1 MNQTTNGSSDTASSS
16 TAQPTVNSNTMPI
29 SEAHLD
35 AQVDRCEESYEVC
48 AEARSTTA
56 EMIKNYESGE
66 ITDFS
71 IIEQAVQRW
80 GAACQKHVDDTT
92 AFHAQ
97 FNQFTSGNNLKM
109 TPRTFKASQ
118 RMAEISGAHLAA
130 ELAVQKELL
139 DIVVWQQGD
148 TEYVQGLKKYNKETR
163 EAEKLI
169 VMMRV
174 ALGLVED
181 QGLVAGLDG

>member
-29 SEAHLD
+29 SEAHLE
-35 AQVDRCEESYEVC
+35 ALVDKCEQSFKACQEV
-48 AEARSTTA
+48 RSTTA
-56 EMIKNYESGE
+56 DLIKNYESGDIE
-66 ITDFS
+66 EFTTV
-71 IIEQAVQRW
+71 EQAVQRW
-80 GAACQKHVDDTT
+80 RAASQKHGVDFI
-92 AFHAQ
+92 AFQDQ

-118 RMAEISGAHLAA
+118 RMAEIYNAHVAS

-139 DIVVWQQGD
+139 DVVVWQQGD
-148 TEYVQGLKKYNKETR
+148 TEYVQSLKKDIQNSR
-163 EAEKLI
+163 EHEQLS

-174 ALGLVED
+174 VLGLVED
-181 QGLVAGLDG
+181 QGLVAGL